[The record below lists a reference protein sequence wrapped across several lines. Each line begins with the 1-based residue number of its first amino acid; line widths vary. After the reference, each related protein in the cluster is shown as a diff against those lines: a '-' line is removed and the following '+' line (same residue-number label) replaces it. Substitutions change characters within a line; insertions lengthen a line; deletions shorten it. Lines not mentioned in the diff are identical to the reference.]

1 MAHFAK
7 LGLDNVVTAVVAMD
21 TITTMTRG
29 GIEREEIGLAHLV
42 RVHGHE
48 LWKKCSYNTR
58 GGEHTGGGTPFRANY
73 PGIGWYYS
81 SEHDIFHPARPFA
94 SYTLN
99 TTTGM
104 WEAPLAQPE
113 LTEEQIEARSYYT
126 WDEAAYQADNTTGW
140 VLTTPEA
147 PAE

>member
-1 MAHFAK
+1 MAHYAK
-7 LGLDNVVTAVVAMD
+7 LGLDNIVTAVVAVD
-21 TITTMTRG
+21 TIDCMTRG

-113 LTEEQIEARSYYT
+113 LTEEQIEARSYYE

-140 VLTTPEA
+140 VLVTLD
-147 PAE
+147 